1 MKGLL
6 MSNESV
12 NVLLVPVDGS
22 EGSMKALKLAV
33 SMARRMQVPIDLLFS
48 FPRNAIEM
56 FGPPG
61 EAPTQNQLQ
70 YMSEEAFSGLRDKSA
85 QRVWETARA
94 ALGDASGDL
103 TVREIL
109 LSGEPA
115 ESIIAHADSMD
126 GAMILVGSRG
136 LSRFREILLGS
147 VSQRLVHHANC
158 PVTVVH

>member
-1 MKGLL
+1 

-12 NVLLVPVDGS
+12 KALLVPIDGS

-33 SMARRMQVPIDLLFS
+33 SMARHMQVPIDLLFS

-85 QRVWETARA
+85 QRVWEA
-94 ALGDASGDL
+94 AKAVLGETSGDL
-103 TVREIL
+103 TVREVL
-109 LSGEPA
+109 LSGDPA
-115 ESIIAHADSMD
+115 ESIIVHADSVD
-126 GAMILVGSRG
+126 GAMIVVGSRG
-136 LSRFREILLGS
+136 LSRFRELLLGS
-147 VSQRLVHHANC
+147 VSQRLVHHAHC